1 MMIPRE
7 RSMILEVSMRLCWRG
22 QAFPKLNRNW
32 LCKSA
37 DKRRI
42 RDHPQPIV
50 ESLQQCPEIDT
61 PVDKNNCACDVY
73 AYIRQI
79 AGVVKIRS

>member
-1 MMIPRE
+1 MMIPHE
-7 RSMILEVSMRLCWRG
+7 SSMILEVSMRLCWRG

-50 ESLQQCPEIDT
+50 ESLQQCPEIDA
-61 PVDKNNCACDVY
+61 PVDKNYCAYDVY
-73 AYIRQI
+73 AYIPS
-79 AGVVKIRS
+79 AVGVVKIRS